1 MPIWFTIDLDVEFD
15 NERFSKPYDSKNPGI
30 EKGIPLFLSL
40 FKRFQIPATFHI
52 QEQSDIHNSISA
64 TYPHIVEA
72 IQKDGH
78 EIGLHTHFEKG
89 YDSDSREREI
99 TSGIKRLEEKYGKI
113 VSFRAGKYFT
123 SETTIKILEK
133 NGVKYD
139 VSPYKN
145 TSIGNMR
152 WYDIPDSPY
161 RPSYEDITKI
171 GKAEILMIPITN
183 KRLGIIIDG
192 SIPLELMKKGT
203 DILISESEKIK
214 QPIIIFLS
222 THSWKCIDPVTNSFR
237 KDIIQRF
244 EKYFEFLKRFSNVE
258 FMNVRTLGEKWKQGK
273 FTPYFLDTPDLFG
286 QNFSLFSPRRYFW
299 LSKYF
304 LFWRKYFKYTLF
316 KKID

>member
-1 MPIWFTIDLDVEFD
+1 MPIWFIIDLDVEFD
-15 NERFSKPYDSKNPGI
+15 NERFGKPYNSKNPGI
-30 EKGIPLFLSL
+30 EKGIPLFLSI
-40 FKRFQIPATFHI
+40 FKEFQIPATFHI
-52 QEQSDIHNSISA
+52 QEQADVHDSISA
-64 TYPHIVEA
+64 RYPNILEA
-72 IQKDGH
+72 IQEGNH
-78 EIGLHTHFEKG
+78 EIGLHVHFEKG
-89 YDSDSREREI
+89 YDSESREREI
-99 TSGIKRLEEKYGKI
+99 SSGIRRLEEKCGKI

-123 SETTIKILEK
+123 SEDTIKILEK
-133 NGVKYD
+133 YGIKHD
-139 VSPYKN
+139 TSPYKN

-161 RPSYEDITKI
+161 HPSYEDITKI
-171 GKAEILMIPITN
+171 GNAKILMIPITN
-183 KRLGIIIDG
+183 KRLGVILDS

-203 DILISESEKIK
+203 KILISESEKIK

-222 THSWKCIDPVTNSFR
+222 THSWKFIDPVTNNFR
-237 KDIIQRF
+237 KDIIQRLK
-244 EKYFEFLKRFSNVE
+244 EYFEFLQQFNNIE
-258 FMNVRTLGEKWKQGK
+258 FMNVKTLGERWEQGE